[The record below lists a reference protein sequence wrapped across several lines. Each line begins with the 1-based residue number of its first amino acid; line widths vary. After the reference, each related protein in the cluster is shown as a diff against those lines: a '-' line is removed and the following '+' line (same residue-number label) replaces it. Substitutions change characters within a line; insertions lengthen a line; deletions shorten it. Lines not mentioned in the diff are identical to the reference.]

1 MGYIEKNLQKDE
13 EIIMNIKLSSLIWLE
28 IVFLFI
34 IVIGIPAA
42 IKRIIMVFTLDQSI
56 TTKRVIQKS
65 GWISRNIEEMR
76 ISKIETV
83 EFTQSIF
90 GRIFGYGDVR
100 ISGVQ
105 TKLNL
110 RFVEKPKA
118 IKNKIDSLL
127 E

>member
-1 MGYIEKNLQKDE
+1 
-13 EIIMNIKLSSLIWLE
+13 
-28 IVFLFI
+28 
-34 IVIGIPAA
+34 
-42 IKRIIMVFTLDQSI
+42 
-56 TTKRVIQKS
+56 
-65 GWISRNIEEMR
+65 MR

-118 IKNKIDSLL
+118 IKNKIDGLL

>member
-13 EIIMNIKLSSLIWLE
+13 EIIMNIKLSSLVWLE
-28 IVFLFI
+28 IIFLFI

-118 IKNKIDSLL
+118 IKNKIDGLL

>member
-13 EIIMNIKLSSLIWLE
+13 EIIMNIKLSSLVWLE
-28 IVFLFI
+28 IICLFI
-34 IVIGIPAA
+34 IVIGIPSA
-42 IKRIIMVFTLDQSI
+42 IKKIIMVFTLDQSI

-118 IKNKIDSLL
+118 IKNKIDGLL
-127 E
+127 D

>member
-1 MGYIEKNLQKDE
+1 
-13 EIIMNIKLSSLIWLE
+13 
-28 IVFLFI
+28 
-34 IVIGIPAA
+34 
-42 IKRIIMVFTLDQSI
+42 MVFTLDQSI

-118 IKNKIDSLL
+118 IKNKIDGLL